1 MKNILF
7 TLALLVSFS
16 SFGQTAEEFYN
27 LAKSKHDLKDFSG
40 AIESYSK
47 SIELGSYIPI
57 ASYYGRADSK
67 QELKNYEGAIEDYN
81 RVLEIAKDYLTEFV
95 YFNRGVCKY
104 YIEDS
109 YSAISD
115 FTESINI
122 KPDNAGSYDWRG
134 AIKYELGDLKG
145 ACIDWN
151 KAKGLGSEF
160 HAKNRLEYCN

>member
-27 LAKSKHDLKDFSG
+27 IAISKHDLKDFSG
-40 AIESYSK
+40 AIESFSK

-57 ASYYGRADSK
+57 ASYYGRAASK
-67 QELKNYEGAIEDYN
+67 QELENFEGAIEDYN
-81 RVLEIAKDYLTEFV
+81 KVLEIAKDYLTEFV
-95 YFNRGVCKY
+95 YYNRGVCKY
-104 YIEDS
+104 NVKDN

-122 KPDNAGSYDWRG
+122 KPDNASAYDWRG
-134 AIKYELGDLKG
+134 SIKYELGDLKG

-151 KAKGLGSEF
+151 KANKFGSKFSEE
-160 HAKNRLEYCN
+160 KILKYCN